1 MDADSEI
8 PFKPSFKLGKTVL
21 HIVYGCKH
29 VLEAEKHAWKFK
41 RIVVFLELGRNSY
54 AYFCNDLFFLKKKD
68 LKQI

>member
-41 RIVVFLELGRNSY
+41 RIVVIHMLISVMIY
-54 AYFCNDLFFLKKKD
+54 FLKKKD